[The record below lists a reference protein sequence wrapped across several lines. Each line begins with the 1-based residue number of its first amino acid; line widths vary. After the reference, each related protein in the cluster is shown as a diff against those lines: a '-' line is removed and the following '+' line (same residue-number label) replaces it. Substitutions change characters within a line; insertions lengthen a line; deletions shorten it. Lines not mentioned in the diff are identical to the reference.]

1 MENLNNKVALVT
13 GGSRGIGKGIVL
25 ALAAEGVHVAVNY
38 QHSSDEAEEICK
50 KIKDNGGKAL
60 AVQADVSEEA
70 EVRKMIEKVKNE
82 LGGIDILVNNAG
94 IAKKQ
99 NVEEVSLEDFDKTI
113 KVNLRS
119 GFLVTQEVLPYMRGK
134 NWGRILMISSVAA
147 QTGGVVG
154 VDYATSKAG
163 QLGMMRY
170 YAKNL
175 AEEGIT
181 ANAIAPALIDTD
193 MVAGLGGVKPEIIP
207 VKRFGKSEE
216 VANLALSILKNG
228 YITGQTFNINGGMQP
243 S

>member
-1 MENLNNKVALVT
+1 MENLKNKVALIT
-13 GGSRGIGKGIVL
+13 GGSRGIGKGIAL

-38 QHSSDEAEEICK
+38 QHSKDEAEEVCEQIRAE
-50 KIKDNGGKAL
+50 GSKAV
-60 AVQADVSEEA
+60 AVQADVSEET
-70 EVRKMIEKVKNE
+70 EVKRLIEEVQNKF
-82 LGGIDILVNNAG
+82 GDIDILVNNAG

-99 NVEEVSLEDFDKTI
+99 NVEEVSLDDFDKII

-119 GFLVTQEVLPYMRGK
+119 GFLVTQQVLPAMRRK
-134 NWGRILMISSVAA
+134 KWGRILMISSVAA

-175 AEEGIT
+175 AAEGIT

-193 MVAGLGGVKPEIIP
+193 MVAGLGGVKPDIIP
-207 VKRFGKSEE
+207 VKRFGRSEE
-216 VANLALSILKNG
+216 VAALSLSILKNG

>member
-1 MENLNNKVALVT
+1 MENLKNKIALIT
-13 GGSRGIGKGIVL
+13 GGSRGIGRSIAL
-25 ALAAEGVHVAVNY
+25 ALGKEGSHVAVNY
-38 QHSSDEAEEICK
+38 QHSEDKAEEVCEM
-50 KIKDNGGKAL
+50 IKENGGKAI
-60 AVQADVSEEA
+60 AVQADVSEER
-70 EVRKMIEKVKNE
+70 EVKKMINRVRNE
-82 LGGIDILVNNAG
+82 LGEIEILINNAG

-99 NVEEVSLEDFDKTI
+99 KVEDVSLQDFDKAI

-119 GFLVTQEVLPYMRGK
+119 GFLVTQEVLPAMRRK
-134 NWGRILMISSVAA
+134 KWGRILMISSVAA

-175 AEEGIT
+175 AEENIT

-193 MVAGLGGVKPEIIP
+193 MVEGLGGVKPEIIP
-207 VKRFGKSEE
+207 VKRFGKPEE
-216 VANLALSILKNG
+216 VASLSISILKNG